1 MDFNIILSII
11 YVLLIIATA
20 VVIIY
25 ETDSNTKA
33 LGYLLAVLFLP
44 VIGIIVY
51 FSVGQNYRKRKLY
64 HKKLLDSYRSHEVIQ
79 RLMAYSN
86 ETSIQHSD
94 TIGHF
99 NGVSQLILKDEVDIL
114 WPNNK
119 VDVLINGERKFPRV
133 LEDLRNAQR
142 HIHLEYYIFADDTI
156 GRQIEDILI
165 EKAQQGVSVRFI
177 YDDFGSHALGKRMA
191 HHLREHGVEVSPFYK
206 IKFYAFANRINYRNH
221 RKIIVIDGRIS
232 YVGGINVSD
241 YYINKTTSPDALYW
255 RDTSIRIE
263 GPATVS
269 LQNIFLN
276 DWNFCSGANLVPNKE
291 FFPLKELE
299 QEIGTKVMQIVHSG
313 PDSDRASIMNS
324 LVQIIASSQEELL
337 ITNPYF
343 IPDSSIVRI
352 LKIAALRGVKIKLL
366 VPDISDSKLVNAAAE
381 SNYQELLDLGIE
393 IHRYTKGFVHA
404 KTLVA
409 DRRLSVVGTANL
421 DYRSFDLNF
430 EVNGIV
436 YDRELA
442 SELARQFEQDLREAR
457 KMTLKEWQDRGF
469 FKILKERAARLFSPL
484 L

>member
-442 SELARQFEQDLREAR
+442 SQLARQFEQDLREAR

>member
-79 RLMAYSN
+79 RLMTYSN
-86 ETSIQHSD
+86 ETSVQHSD

-442 SELARQFEQDLREAR
+442 SQLARQFEQDLREAR

>member
-79 RLMAYSN
+79 RLMTYSN
-86 ETSIQHSD
+86 ETSVQHSD